1 MEKPTT
7 TKKKTAEKK
16 TSIKS
21 VKTVKEKTLPK
32 KEDFLEKISGLSIRP
47 YIEDTYQNMGLEDYG
62 MVLFPG
68 TSQEEQLA
76 AIERNGQVRYI
87 TGLDEFAPEIQNI
100 KDSEKKDA
108 VIRKIRQVVSELE
121 KQFKSNVIDP
131 DDPEFWNKVEQ
142 LKPNNEAFFS
152 EISLRCGNE
161 PTFLRPKEDPFDLI
175 KFMAI
180 EAGGFPLVAKSY
192 EDAQAMS
199 KAPKWYLD
207 KEEDTVSTRTEYKK
221 LRNKAIGV
229 LDDLYAKNP
238 IKLLYVTKILE
249 THSARYKKSTPIDVL
264 YEALDEYIS
273 GNGNENKK
281 GAAASSFIKTGTLD
295 METLK
300 LRAIVKD
307 ASFYKFINLKPDGM
321 LYHTK
326 KNSMLGRN
334 VSDVVEFLKNP
345 MNEDVLADLLA
356 EVEEYWT

>member
-1 MEKPTT
+1 MTKPTT
-7 TKKKTAEKK
+7 EEKK
-16 TSIKS
+16 VTKGRPKKQKATT
-21 VKTVKEKTLPK
+21 VNETAVKEVN
-32 KEDFLEKISGLSIRP
+32 FLDKISGISIRP
-47 YIEDTYQNMGLEDYG
+47 YIEENYANMGLEDYG

-87 TGLDEFAPEIQNI
+87 TGLDEFAPEVQNI
-100 KDSEKKDA
+100 KNPEKREA
-108 VIRKIRQVVSELE
+108 IIRKIRQVVSILE

-142 LKPNNEAFFS
+142 LKPSNEKFFS
-152 EISLRCGNE
+152 EISVRCGNE
-161 PTFLRPKEDPFDLI
+161 PTYLKPKEDPFDLI
-175 KFMAI
+175 RFMAI

-238 IKLLYVTKILE
+238 TKLLYVTKILE

-264 YEALDEYIS
+264 YETLDEYIA
-273 GNGNENKK
+273 GNSNEPKK
-281 GAAASSFIKTGTLD
+281 GAAAQLLINTGQQD

-307 ASFYKFINLKPDGM
+307 ASFYKFITLKPDGM

-326 KNSMLGRN
+326 KNNMLGRN
-334 VSDVVEFLKNP
+334 ISDVVEFLKNP
-345 MNEDVLADLLA
+345 MNEDVLADLLS
-356 EVEEYWT
+356 EVEEYWI

>member
-1 MEKPTT
+1 MTKPTT
-7 TKKKTAEKK
+7 EEKK
-16 TSIKS
+16 VTKGRPKKQKATT
-21 VKTVKEKTLPK
+21 VNETAVKEVN
-32 KEDFLEKISGLSIRP
+32 FLDKISGISIRP
-47 YIEDTYQNMGLEDYG
+47 YIEENYQNMGLEDYG

-87 TGLDEFAPEIQNI
+87 TGLDEFAPEVQNI
-100 KDSEKKDA
+100 KNPEKREA
-108 VIRKIRQVVSELE
+108 IIRKIRQVVSILE

-142 LKPNNEAFFS
+142 LKPNNEKFFS
-152 EISLRCGNE
+152 EISVRCGNE
-161 PTFLRPKEDPFDLI
+161 PTYLKPKEDPFDLI
-175 KFMAI
+175 RFMAI

-192 EDAQAMS
+192 EDAQAMA

-229 LDDLYAKNP
+229 LDDLYSKNP
-238 IKLLYVTKILE
+238 TKLLYVTKILE

-264 YEALDEYIS
+264 YETLDEYIA
-273 GNGNENKK
+273 GNSNEPKK
-281 GAAASSFIKTGTLD
+281 GAAAQALINTGQQD

-307 ASFYKFINLKPDGM
+307 ASFYKFITLKPDGM

-326 KNSMLGRN
+326 KNNMLGRN
-334 VSDVVEFLKNP
+334 ISDVVEFLKNP
-345 MNEDVLADLLA
+345 MNEDVLADLLS
-356 EVEEYWT
+356 EVEEYWI